1 MSRFDLAAIQTAL
14 REAGLDGWL
23 FYDHHERDPLA
34 YRVLNFKPVG
44 VVTRRWYYFVP
55 QSGVPRG
62 LVHRIESGRLDLLP
76 GPKSLYSSWPE
87 QHQGLK
93 DLLAGAR
100 RVAMQYSPRCAIP
113 YVAIVDAGTVELV
126 RSLGVEVVSSAD
138 LIQLFEARWTPAMV
152 ELHLEA
158 GRRVDQARREAFDYL
173 RTALRQG
180 TPVTEYSLQ
189 QFLLERFAQA
199 GLETDFGPIVA
210 VNAHASDCHYV
221 PTAQQHSPIQ
231 RGDLVLLDLWAKLRE
246 PDAVYYDITWTAYC
260 GAEPP
265 EPLRQVFSIV
275 REARDTGLRLI
286 TETLA
291 AGRPLRGC
299 DVDDAV
305 RGYITAR
312 GYGPYFTHR
321 TGHSIGR
328 EVHGNGA
335 NIDNFET
342 RDERRLIPGTCFSI
356 EPGIYLPE
364 FGVRSEVNVL
374 VEDGGARVTG
384 EIQRELVL
392 LA

>member
-1 MSRFDLAAIQTAL
+1 MSRLDLNAIQSAL

-34 YRVLNFKPVG
+34 YRVLHFKPVG
-44 VVTRRWYYFVP
+44 AVTRRWYYFVP
-55 QSGVPRG
+55 QTGTPRG
-62 LVHRIESGRLDLLP
+62 LVHRIESGRLDVLP
-76 GPKSLYSSWPE
+76 GPKAQYSSWQE
-87 QHQGLK
+87 QRQGLK

-100 RVAMQYSPRCAIP
+100 RVAMQYSPLCAIP
-113 YVAIVDAGTVELV
+113 YVATVDAGTVELV
-126 RSLGVEVVSSAD
+126 RSFGVEVVSSAD

-152 ELHLEA
+152 EMHLEA
-158 GRRVDQARREAFDYL
+158 GRRVDQVRREAFDYL
-173 RTALRQG
+173 RGALRQG
-180 TPVTEYSLQ
+180 RAVTEYSLQ
-189 QFLLERFAQA
+189 QFVLERFGQA

-221 PTAQQHSPIQ
+221 PTAQHHSPIR

-260 GAEPP
+260 GPEPP

-275 REARDTGLRLI
+275 RDARDTGLRLI
-286 TETLA
+286 TDSLA
-291 AGRPLRGC
+291 AGQPLRGC

-342 RDERRLIPGTCFSI
+342 HDERRLIPGTCFSI
-356 EPGIYLPE
+356 EPGIYLPD

-374 VEDGGARVTG
+374 VEDRGARVTG

-392 LA
+392 LD